1 MATTSSRRRRWP
13 AKLRVGAGIA
23 GFFAALAVFGPMLV
37 SGAGQISPDGMAKPS
52 GAHPL
57 GTTDIGQDTFKELIV
72 GTRAEL
78 EICLTAGL
86 LAMGLALLIGVTA
99 GYLGGKSDQALTT
112 VANVSLVLPTLPLIF
127 LVADLVHPKN
137 PFVIALIIGST
148 SWAASARV
156 LRGQT
161 LSLARREY
169 VDAARVGGESHR
181 RIVVCEIMPNL
192 LPIIAAQLV
201 FAFIGALL
209 THAGVA
215 YLGLD
220 SSSDVNWGTMLYFA
234 NNALALQRGAWW
246 WFVPPGLCIAMF
258 GAGLSLI
265 NLGLDELINPRLRVP
280 RARAV
285 RRRMQSAIGADPA
298 DEKVSA

>member
-1 MATTSSRRRRWP
+1 MATIFSRRRRWP
-13 AKLRVGAGIA
+13 AKLRVGIGIV
-23 GFFAALAVFGPMLV
+23 GFFALLALVGPILV
-37 SGAGQISPDGMAKPS
+37 SGAGRISPDSMAGPS
-52 GAHPL
+52 GSHPL
-57 GTTDIGQDTFKELIV
+57 GTTDIGQDVFKELIV

-86 LAMGLALLIGVTA
+86 LAMSLALLVGVTA
-99 GYLGGKSDQALTT
+99 GYLGGKSDQGLTA

-127 LVADLVHPKN
+127 LIADLVHPRN
-137 PFVIALIIGST
+137 PFVIAVIIGST

-161 LSLARREY
+161 LSLARRDY

-181 RIVVCEIMPNL
+181 RIIVCEIMPNL
-192 LPIIAAQLV
+192 SPIIAAQLV

-220 SSSDVNWGTMLYFA
+220 NSSHVNWGTMLYFA
-234 NNALALQRGAWW
+234 NNALAMQRGAWW
-246 WFVPPGLCIAMF
+246 WFVPPGLCIALV

-265 NLGLDELINPRLRVP
+265 NLGLDELINPRLRIP
-280 RARAV
+280 RARTV
-285 RRRMQSAIGADPA
+285 RRRMDEVAEATQT
-298 DEKVSA
+298 DEKVTA

>member
-1 MATTSSRRRRWP
+1 MARTPSSRRRRP
-13 AKLRVGAGIA
+13 VKLYAGLGIV
-23 GFFAALAVFGPMLV
+23 GFFALIALVGPVLV
-37 SGAGQISPDGMAKPS
+37 SGAGRISADSMARPS
-52 GAHPL
+52 GSHLL

-86 LAMGLALLIGVTA
+86 LAMSLALLIGVTG
-99 GYLGGKSDQALTT
+99 GYLGGKADQVLTA
-112 VANVSLVLPTLPLIF
+112 VANVFLVLPTLPLIF

-137 PFVIALIIGST
+137 PFVIALIIGTT

-161 LSLARREY
+161 LSLTRREY
-169 VDAARVGGESHR
+169 IDAARVGGESHR
-181 RIVVCEIMPNL
+181 RILVCEIMPNL
-192 LPIIAAQLV
+192 LPVIAAQLV

-220 SSSDVNWGTMLYFA
+220 NSSNVNWGTMLYFA

-246 WFVPPGLCIAMF
+246 WFVPPGLCIALV

-265 NLGLDELINPRLRVP
+265 NLGIDELVNPRLRVP

-285 RRRMQSAIGADPA
+285 RRRMESVATAA
-298 DEKVSA
+298 EVDEKVTA

>member
-1 MATTSSRRRRWP
+1 MAATSSRRRRWP
-13 AKLRVGAGIA
+13 GKLSAGVGIV
-23 GFFAALAVFGPMLV
+23 GFFALLAVFGPMLV

-52 GAHPL
+52 GSHPL

-86 LAMGLALLIGVTA
+86 LAMSLALLIGVTA
-99 GYLGGKSDQALTT
+99 GYLGGKSDQALTA

-127 LVADLVHPKN
+127 LVADLVHPRN

-161 LSLARREY
+161 LSLTRREY

-181 RIVVCEIMPNL
+181 RIIVCEIMPNL

-220 SSSDVNWGTMLYFA
+220 NSSNVNWGTMLYFA

-246 WFVPPGLCIAMF
+246 WFVPPGMCIALV

-280 RARAV
+280 RVRAV
-285 RRRMQSAIGADPA
+285 RRRMEDIAGAAPTE
-298 DEKVSA
+298 EKVIA